1 MKMKRLPLF
10 AVVSLAIGFTGCS
23 FFGADDPLVARVGS
37 EKIYKSD
44 VDFVRMMQPA
54 MAATEKKREI
64 LINLV
69 SEREMY
75 IAAQE
80 KFGDSNDSVE
90 IRLDQIR
97 DRMLTRIYQQL
108 YVSDGL
114 GHTEAQLNEYY
125 NAHRGEFKKDS
136 CADFIE
142 CRTKVASVM
151 YLAENKD
158 SLNAF
163 FAERL
168 KSYQEPARV
177 EIAYFRSSDSSAVRN
192 VVESLSVKKS
202 TDSIP
207 GFVRGNVSEK
217 DTAKGTI
224 FADAGVKAALFGKN
238 AVAVGDG
245 SFRQVS
251 VKMGDSSYFVVLKVL
266 SRTPAKSKTLEEVR
280 PSLETAFADSYRSHM
295 MQTSADSLKKAFGMQ
310 LEKIKIPD
318 GRKYYEA
325 HKNLFKTKQ
334 GFEVY
339 HVENGDSAALAKA
352 IDKPLMLSD
361 FKALATSMSTN
372 DSTRGHEGYVGIVRV
387 GEPLPY
393 GIGAMPGLFSAFNGK
408 QQGEISPVMKSASGR
423 YQVFYLDKA
432 VSPEIPPY
440 EKVAS
445 EVQKQMESSGDF
457 TLDSSYVLATEKGK
471 SIICERDVLKL
482 RDEIPEVQR
491 AMYPR
496 NRLLPMMLEWKAFA
510 KAAQNLEMDKTW
522 FFKAFVTSTRIG
534 LYNKMLNDSLQKG
547 LFNISD
553 KDIHAG
559 YAKYGKTIFG
569 GVAEDSIRSQ
579 LALYLST
586 SPLTLKHEYY
596 ANSERYEKYADFT
609 SAEPEVFKMIF
620 QSERN
625 AWFGRFRSD
634 LHKVD
639 RIHVYDTTFLPLA
652 DPYSKDSLLRAAD
665 TSYKTR
671 NLAAAEEAWEHL
683 RMLYPADDSLFARAT
698 FQIAQL
704 ENENEHFDAAQHE
717 YRAFYSM
724 WPKSPDAEKAIFTR
738 GFILHE
744 NLKQDSAALAVFRDF
759 AAKYPKSDLMESVN
773 WLIKDIESKGKLGA
787 ELLDK
792 ISKEDAAGK

>member
-1 MKMKRLPLF
+1 MKKRNKSLF
-10 AVVSLAIGFTGCS
+10 AVVSLTAVFTGCS

-44 VDFVRMMQPA
+44 VDFVRMTQPA
-54 MAATEKKREI
+54 MAAPDKKREI

-97 DRMLTRIYQQL
+97 DRMLTQVFQQF
-108 YVSDGL
+108 YVTDGL
-114 GHTEAQLNEYY
+114 GHTEAQLNAYY
-125 NAHRGEFKKDS
+125 KAHPEEFKKDS
-136 CADFIE
+136 CFDFIA
-142 CRTKVASVM
+142 CRTKVALAM
-151 YLAENKD
+151 YLSENKD

-168 KSYQEPARV
+168 KSYQEPARAEV
-177 EIAYFRSSDSSAVRN
+177 VYFRSPDSAAVRN
-192 VVESLSVKKS
+192 VIEALSAKKS

-207 GFVRGNVSEK
+207 GFVRESVSEGSA
-217 DTAKGTI
+217 AKGSV
-224 FADAGVKAALFGKN
+224 FADNGVNAALFGKN
-238 AVAVGDG
+238 AVAAGNDN
-245 SFRQVS
+245 FRQVS
-251 VKMGDSSYFVVLKVL
+251 VKTGDSTYFVVLKVL

-295 MQTSADSLKKAFGMQ
+295 AQAGADSLKKAFGMQ
-310 LEKIKIPD
+310 LEKIKVPD
-318 GRKYYEA
+318 GRKYYDA
-325 HKNLFKTKQ
+325 HRDLFRTKP

-339 HVENGDSAALAKA
+339 LVENGDSAALAKA
-352 IDKPLMLSD
+352 IDRPLMLSD
-361 FKALATSMSTN
+361 FKELAVSMSTN
-372 DSTRGHEGYVGIVRV
+372 DSTRAHGGYVGIVRV

-393 GIGAMPGLFSAFNGK
+393 GIGFLPGLFGAFNGK
-408 QQGEISPVMKSASGR
+408 QEGEISPVMKSASGR
-423 YQVFYLDKA
+423 YLVFYLNKA
-432 VSPEIPPY
+432 VPSEIPPY

-445 EVQKQMESSGDF
+445 DVQKSMESSGDF
-457 TLDSSYVLATEKGK
+457 TLDSSYVLATENGK
-471 SIICERDVLKL
+471 SIICERDVLRL
-482 RDEIPEVQR
+482 RNEIPEAQR
-491 AMYPR
+491 PMYPR

-522 FFKAFVTSTRIG
+522 FFRAFVTSVRVG
-534 LYNKMLNDSLQKG
+534 LYNKKFNDSLQNG
-547 LFNISD
+547 TFNVSA

-559 YAKYGKTIFG
+559 YAKFGKTIFG
-569 GVAEDSIRSQ
+569 GAAEDSVRSQ

-586 SPLTLKHEYY
+586 SPLTLRHEYY
-596 ANSERYEKYADFT
+596 VNSERYAKYADFA

-625 AWFGRFRSD
+625 AWFGRFRAD
-634 LHKVD
+634 LHKMD

-671 NLAAAEEAWEHL
+671 NLAAAEQAWEHL
-683 RMLYPADDSLFARAT
+683 RSLYPSDDSLFARAT
-698 FQIAQL
+698 FQIAQI

-724 WPKSPDAEKAIFTR
+724 WPKSPDAEKALFTR

-773 WLIKDIESKGKLGA
+773 WLIKDIESKGKLAA